1 VPVSV
6 CGEMAGDPDYTWLL
20 LGMGLRQFSM
30 HPSKILEIKQQVLR
44 GDVGDLAPKVQRILK
59 MDEQTKV
66 HEAVER
72 LGL

>member
-1 VPVSV
+1 
-6 CGEMAGDPDYTWLL
+6 
-20 LGMGLRQFSM
+20 M